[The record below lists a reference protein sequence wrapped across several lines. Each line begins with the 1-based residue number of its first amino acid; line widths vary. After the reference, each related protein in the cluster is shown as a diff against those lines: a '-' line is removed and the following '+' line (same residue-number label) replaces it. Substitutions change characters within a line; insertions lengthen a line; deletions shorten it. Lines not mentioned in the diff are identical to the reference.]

1 MSKSLQNICTVASE
15 FGRLGL
21 VEEDGRITH
30 LLWHASEQGERSH
43 VLIEAAQQLKAYLAG
58 KLDTF
63 DLPLAPA
70 GTEFQRQVYDAMLAI
85 PKGRTR
91 SYGDIAKD
99 LGVPA
104 QPVGQACGSNPIP
117 IIIPCHR
124 VVGGNGLGGFS
135 GSGGVETKIKLLQF
149 EGAYALLL

>member
-1 MSKSLQNICTVASE
+1 MNIATVASD
-15 FGRLGL
+15 FGRLGI
-21 VEEDGRITH
+21 VEDDGRITA
-30 LLWHASEQGERSH
+30 LLWQARDQGPCTP
-43 VLIEAAQQLKAYLAG
+43 LLAEATRQLQAYLAG
-58 KLDTF
+58 TLDTF

-70 GTEFQRQVYDAMLAI
+70 GSEFQLRVYDAMLAI

-91 SYGDIAKD
+91 SYGDIARD
-99 LGVPA
+99 LDVPP

-135 GSGGVETKIKLLQF
+135 GEGGVETKIKLLQF
-149 EGAYALLL
+149 EGAYGLLL